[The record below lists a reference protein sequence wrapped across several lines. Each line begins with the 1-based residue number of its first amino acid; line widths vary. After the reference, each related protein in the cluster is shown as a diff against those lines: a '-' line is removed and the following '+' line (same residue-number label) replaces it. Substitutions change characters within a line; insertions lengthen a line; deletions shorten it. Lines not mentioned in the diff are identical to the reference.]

1 MVEARETSAGETIP
15 AEMVAV
21 AEISLSTFEAVK
33 GEIDS
38 RMADFRE
45 RYDGIRTLIRENVQC
60 TENPAGVLTMS
71 YMTYMKCLSCD
82 IDRFDKLIQQDKA
95 HWAENMEMIKS
106 QALEIDEEMKQ
117 DGKEKFT
124 VKKLPLWDQD
134 LRPENEKTI
143 DFEWPTEKMIKY
155 LPDDIKLHAIEFT
168 SI

>member
-1 MVEARETSAGETIP
+1 MVEAQETSAGGTIP

-106 QALEIDEEMKQ
+106 QALEIDEEMKKV
-117 DGKEKFT
+117 GKEKFT
-124 VKKLPLWDQD
+124 LKKLPMCGPVE
-134 LRPENEKTI
+134 RKI